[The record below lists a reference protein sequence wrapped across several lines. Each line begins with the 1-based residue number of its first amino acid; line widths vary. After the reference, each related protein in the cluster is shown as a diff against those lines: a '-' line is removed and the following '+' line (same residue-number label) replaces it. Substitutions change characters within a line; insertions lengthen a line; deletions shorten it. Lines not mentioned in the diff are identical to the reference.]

1 MMNMMD
7 QLHEKTEVA
16 SGFVAGGEA
25 ELGLVTVQGDKTQA
39 TTNHGSGSDP
49 TGSTR
54 HDLVSAVSG
63 FGVLRRK
70 KRMAR
75 QRRSSSSTIKL
86 LSFVPSSSTS
96 HVPSS
101 PLPGLPTLPAREIDP
116 RRLRFLFQKELRNS
130 DVSSLRRMILP
141 KKAAEAHLPILD
153 SKEGILIS
161 MDDLDGLHV
170 WSFKYRYWP
179 NNNSRMYV
187 LENTGEF
194 VNAHG
199 LQLGDFIM
207 IYQDNQNHNY
217 VIQARKASE
226 QDVYSDITRNDANDL
241 FLYDYEPYRP
251 SSLFENYPTDNATSM
266 SFIYDTTTFS
276 NDSPLD
282 FLGGSMTSYSRIGSL
297 EGFGS
302 VDNFSLDDF
311 Y

>member
-1 MMNMMD
+1 MHPILRERPLLYPLLLSLTHFVIAERPSETHCVFLLTETQTHQKKKKKRTLRVLMMNMMD

-101 PLPGLPTLPAREIDP
+101 PLPGLPTLPARVSFK
-116 RRLRFLFQKELRNS
+116 FLFFNS
-130 DVSSLRRMILP
+130 FPSFYFTQFLCGFYKSYCSVFDICCSLYIKWVFDFFASLSVLDVCV
-141 KKAAEAHLPILD
+141 
-153 SKEGILIS
+153 
-161 MDDLDGLHV
+161 DL
-170 WSFKYRYWP
+170 
-179 NNNSRMYV
+179 
-187 LENTGEF
+187 
-194 VNAHG
+194 
-199 LQLGDFIM
+199 
-207 IYQDNQNHNY
+207 
-217 VIQARKASE
+217 AR
-226 QDVYSDITRNDANDL
+226 
-241 FLYDYEPYRP
+241 
-251 SSLFENYPTDNATSM
+251 
-266 SFIYDTTTFS
+266 
-276 NDSPLD
+276 
-282 FLGGSMTSYSRIGSL
+282 
-297 EGFGS
+297 
-302 VDNFSLDDF
+302 
-311 Y
+311 

>member
-1 MMNMMD
+1 MNMMD

-25 ELGLVTVQGDKTQA
+25 ELGLVTVQGDKTKA
-39 TTNHGSGSDP
+39 TTNHGSGSDS

-63 FGVLRRK
+63 FRVLHRR

-96 HVPSS
+96 QVPSS
-101 PLPGLPTLPAREIDP
+101 PLPGLRPTLPAREIDP

-153 SKEGILIS
+153 SKEGILIN
-161 MDDLDGLHV
+161 MDDLDGLH
-170 WSFKYRYWP
+170 
-179 NNNSRMYV
+179 
-187 LENTGEF
+187 
-194 VNAHG
+194 
-199 LQLGDFIM
+199 
-207 IYQDNQNHNY
+207 